1 MGRTDGV
8 GAAGRPRPLKTGLL
22 HPRRDA
28 AAYGAQMRRFALTVM
43 LAALAPTVASP
54 AASAHGPQP
63 RAAGP
68 PQARQAVSMEDA
80 AAQQREQ
87 WADAMVDRATEHM
100 RRAATCR
107 PEDSARPTTFTDAA
121 PSEALRSRLS
131 LLRRP
136 RIPEDDVAPASIWWR
151 LFPAEGVYRD
161 WIRMGRAADGT
172 EFYLV
177 TAQRSGRQALPPT
190 CLRRRRAQL
199 LRLFGVVR
207 ADRRLRTLAFR
218 SERRR
223 NRAERQLAPG
233 REQIFV
239 FTRAA
244 GNTFGFGFGGI
255 DLATLEQRGLRTSGG
270 SGGDGAW
277 VTGLVPDGVATIDM
291 VYAQRADR
299 GPHAAPEIYESEET
313 VVVPVQDNV
322 FSYRTDRRLQD
333 ADATTMVWR
342 AADGSVVRTIHE
354 RG

>member
-1 MGRTDGV
+1 
-8 GAAGRPRPLKTGLL
+8 
-22 HPRRDA
+22 
-28 AAYGAQMRRFALTVM
+28 MRRFALTVM
-43 LAALAPTVASP
+43 LAALAPAVASS

-87 WADAMVDRATEHM
+87 WAEAMVDQATQQM
-100 RRAATCR
+100 RRTPACR
-107 PEDSARPTTFTDAA
+107 PEALARPTSFTDAA

-136 RIPEDDVAPASIWWR
+136 PIPEDDVVVDDPWWR
-151 LFPAEGVYRD
+151 LFSADGIYSD

-177 TAQRSGRQALPPT
+177 TAQRSSRQALSPA

-199 LRLFGVVR
+199 VRLFGVVR
-207 ADRRLRTLAFR
+207 ADRRLRTLALR
-218 SERRR
+218 AERRR
-223 NRAERQLAPG
+223 NRAERPSAPG
-233 REQIFV
+233 REQIFL
-239 FTRAA
+239 FTRSH
-244 GNTFGFGFGGI
+244 GNSFGYGVGGI
-255 DLATLEQRGLRTSGG
+255 DLATLERRGLRASGG
-270 SGGDGAW
+270 SGGDGAR
-277 VTGLVPDGVATIDM
+277 VIGLVPDGVATIDM

-322 FSYRTDRRLQD
+322 FSYPTDRRLQD

-342 AADGSVVRTIHE
+342 AADGSVLRTIHE